1 MGGKPSAEPIPQR
14 EFLLRLRAAI
24 DMARKHP
31 TPQNIDQARRLAHS
45 QPKAMRSSH
54 VSHNL
59 GASRWEWL
67 GDHGVTF
74 VGEEVEICGNTARK
88 MTITPEV
95 KK

>member
-1 MGGKPSAEPIPQR
+1 MPKPSIEPIPQR

-24 DMARKHP
+24 DNARAYP
-31 TPQNIDQARRLAHS
+31 TEANISRAQKLAYS
-45 QPKAMRSSH
+45 QPRAMRSSH

-67 GDHGVTF
+67 GEHGVTF
-74 VGEEVEICGNTARK
+74 IGESVEICGNAARK
-88 MTITPEV
+88 MTITQEV